1 MAEGENNV
9 SMEETVLASVFELS
23 DEDMVINYCLQNK
36 VSKIAIDELLKLGF
50 SSLEALR
57 LGEYGRFGR
66 T

>member
-9 SMEETVLASVFELS
+9 SVEVTGLASVSKLS
-23 DEDMVINYCLQNK
+23 DEDRVINYCLQNK

-50 SSLEALR
+50 TSLEALR
-57 LGEYGRFGR
+57 LVKRFGR